1 MWGFNGRNPMFTQTI
16 DQNPN
21 INILSFPCSVSPL
34 NKEISLDN
42 PAKYKLRGT
51 SEVTLKPTVNRE
63 AYI

>member
-1 MWGFNGRNPMFTQTI
+1 MFTQTI

-42 PAKYKLRGT
+42 LAKYKLKRDFRGYPET
-51 SEVTLKPTVNRE
+51 
-63 AYI
+63 YC